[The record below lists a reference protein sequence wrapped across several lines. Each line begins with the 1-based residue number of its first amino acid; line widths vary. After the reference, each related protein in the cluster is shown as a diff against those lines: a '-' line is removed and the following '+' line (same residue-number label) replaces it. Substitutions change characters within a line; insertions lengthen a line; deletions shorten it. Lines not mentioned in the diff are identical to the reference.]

1 MPKCDFNKVAK
12 QLYWNLTL
20 AWMFSYDFA
29 PYFQNTFSQEHLWGA
44 ASGDIT
50 TLAINF
56 IISRC
61 IINFN
66 NDSMFDQEKNH

>member
-1 MPKCDFNKVAK
+1 
-12 QLYWNLTL
+12 
-20 AWMFSYDFA
+20 MFSYDFA